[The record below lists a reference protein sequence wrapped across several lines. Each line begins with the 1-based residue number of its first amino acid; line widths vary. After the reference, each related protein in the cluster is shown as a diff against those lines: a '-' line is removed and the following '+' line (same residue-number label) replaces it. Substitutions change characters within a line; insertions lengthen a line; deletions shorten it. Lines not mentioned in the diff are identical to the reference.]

1 MPLRGSRPE
10 TPFGVEG
17 GFGIYI
23 MRWIHIDDILELKEG
38 EYARAVKTVPSDTDY
53 LEYHYPGF
61 PIMPHSLLI
70 ESMAQT
76 AGILVG
82 KSIDFKKDV
91 ILAKI
96 DRAEFFSITR
106 PGDRLI
112 IDARVEEMREE
123 GACMECR
130 IVCGD
135 RAVARSRL
143 MFAILDA
150 RGSEMLGAKNFVFP
164 SGFLSRF
171 KLQ

>member
-1 MPLRGSRPE
+1 
-10 TPFGVEG
+10 
-17 GFGIYI
+17 
-23 MRWIHIDDILELKEG
+23 MRWIHIDDILELKKG
-38 EYARAVKTVPSDTDY
+38 EYARAVKTVPSDADY

-82 KSIDFKKDV
+82 KSVDFKKDV

-96 DRAEFFSITR
+96 DRAEFFAITR
-106 PGDRLI
+106 PGDRLV

-123 GACMECR
+123 GASVECR
-130 IVCGD
+130 LSCGD

-143 MFAILDA
+143 MFAILH
-150 RGSEMLGAKNFVFP
+150 GKGEEMLGASNFVFP
-164 SGFLSRF
+164 SGLRSRF
-171 KLQ
+171 KL

>member
-1 MPLRGSRPE
+1 
-10 TPFGVEG
+10 
-17 GFGIYI
+17 

-38 EYARAVKTVPSDTDY
+38 EYARAVKTIPSDADY

-61 PIMPHSLLI
+61 QIMPHSLLI

-91 ILAKI
+91 MLAKI
-96 DRAEFFSITR
+96 DRAEFFAITR
-106 PGDRLI
+106 PGDRLV

-123 GACMECR
+123 GASVECR
-130 IVCGD
+130 IRCGD

-143 MFAILDA
+143 MFAILHEKS
-150 RGSEMLGAKNFVFP
+150 REMLGASNFVFP
-164 SGFLSRF
+164 SGLCSRF